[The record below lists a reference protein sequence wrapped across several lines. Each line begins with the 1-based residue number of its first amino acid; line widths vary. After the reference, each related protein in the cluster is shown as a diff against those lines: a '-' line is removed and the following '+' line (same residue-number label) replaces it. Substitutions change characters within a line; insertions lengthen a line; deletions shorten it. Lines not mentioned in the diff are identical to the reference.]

1 MPRAKADSNKPRGR
15 MTAYAYFMQTC
26 RQEHKNKHPDEN
38 VVFLEFSKKCAS
50 EWKVINKIVT
60 SLCVLTKILIIFL
73 FKDDERQGQ
82 EEVPEHG

>member
-38 VVFLEFSKKCAS
+38 VVFLEFSKKCAGQ
-50 EWKVINKIVT
+50 WKVILKFETLSIPAAN
-60 SLCVLTKILIIFL
+60 
-73 FKDDERQGQ
+73 G
-82 EEVPEHG
+82 

>member
-50 EWKVINKIVT
+50 QWKVIPGCEIYISSAKKQCFADN
-60 SLCVLTKILIIFL
+60 
-73 FKDDERQGQ
+73 E
-82 EEVPEHG
+82 

>member
-38 VVFLEFSKKCAS
+38 VVFLEFSKKCAGQ
-50 EWKVINKIVT
+50 WKVTFIYLVSFGLSFFDDADF
-60 SLCVLTKILIIFL
+60 SLFAA
-73 FKDDERQGQ
+73 DE
-82 EEVPEHG
+82 

>member
-50 EWKVINKIVT
+50 EWKVINKIIYSKCTFTTICFV
-60 SLCVLTKILIIFL
+60 F
-73 FKDDERQGQ
+73 FW
-82 EEVPEHG
+82 

>member
-50 EWKVINKIVT
+50 EWKVINKIAY
-60 SLCVLTKILIIFL
+60 SLCAFTSICIIFL
-73 FKDDERQGQ
+73 C
-82 EEVPEHG
+82 